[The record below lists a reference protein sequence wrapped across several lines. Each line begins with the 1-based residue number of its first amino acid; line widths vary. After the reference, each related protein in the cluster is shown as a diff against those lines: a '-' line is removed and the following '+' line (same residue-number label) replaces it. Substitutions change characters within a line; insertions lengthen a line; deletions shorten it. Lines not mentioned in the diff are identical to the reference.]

1 VPAGTTLERLVDEF
15 VATLKQ
21 HGVAVDRQA
30 VEREMRDR
38 IADIA
43 DRLGVDPDTV
53 LREHARDGWGRT
65 MATEVTAQIHDEQ
78 LLDGRNG
85 TRAAMFGRLRA

>member
-21 HGVAVDRQA
+21 HGVAV
-30 VEREMRDR
+30 EREMRDP
-38 IADIA
+38 ITDIA

-65 MATEVTAQIHDEQ
+65 MATDVTAQIHDEQ

-85 TRAAMFGRLRA
+85 GRAAMFGRLRA